1 MAGAPPGKLSDDS
14 FTSMALEVGDWIWGT
29 VQGAFNEKATLS
41 QIIVDAVIGMIP
53 LVGDVTAVRDLI
65 AVVIGLA
72 TDPRKREEKMQWIL
86 LVILLLALIPV
97 IGGVC
102 KGVGRLLIKAMGEV
116 AHLAAGAERAARLA
130 EAAKDIVAFL
140 NRVGVGNAEKF
151 LLKLKFAEHQEAL
164 LKKLNELLTL
174 LWNVLERIKA
184 KLTWWM
190 PDSLFNAVHRLQEGV
205 NWLKQAAPQR
215 LKDAIKELD
224 EFLREIQQYVRS
236 GGETTSKTTA
246 HAAEAGAKEVHR
258 TDELILLEGKAAKR
272 TAKGGWAQNS
282 PKGKDLDRVYK
293 PELGFPDLRAKAKEL
308 KNGDMLYEDVATF
321 SGQIVNREIQPGER
335 VFRVFGPE
343 ELTTHGVK
351 VGPSSASGRPGGN
364 SFWGLNEVPAN
375 AKSWREGSAVLDE
388 WNHDGFIV
396 IGTVL
401 PGHSLPACTGLI
413 AEQAGRELGVQYLK
427 GGGKQAM
434 LKLPADVAKQ
444 LGDAAIRTE
453 KTGREV
459 IEVGGVRWE
468 LRATGWTDVNGIH
481 GYLNMPGPAS
491 TQTQRLTARA
501 VVSKNEKEKEK
512 E

>member
-1 MAGAPPGKLSDDS
+1 
-14 FTSMALEVGDWIWGT
+14 VGDWIWGT

-86 LVILLLALIPV
+86 LVVLLLALIPV

-130 EAAKDIVAFL
+130 ESAKDIVAFL

-215 LKDAIKELD
+215 LKDAIKEID

-282 PKGKDLDRVYK
+282 PKAKDLDHVYK
-293 PELGFPDLRAKAKEL
+293 PEPGFPDLRDKAK
-308 KNGDMLYEDVATF
+308 KPKGSGVLYEDVATF

-335 VFRVFGPE
+335 IFRVFGPE
-343 ELTTHGVK
+343 GKAHGIPVDR
-351 VGPSSASGRPGGN
+351 SYASGRPGGN

-401 PGHSLPACTGLI
+401 PGHTLPACTGLI
-413 AEQAGRELGVQYLK
+413 AEQAGKQLGIQYLK

-434 LKLPADVAKQ
+434 LKLPKDVAEK
-444 LGDAAIRTE
+444 LGEAALRVE
-453 KTGREV
+453 KTGHEV
-459 IEVGGVRWE
+459 IEAGGVRWE
-468 LRATGWTDVNGIH
+468 LHATGWTDANEIH
-481 GYLNMPGPAS
+481 GYLHAPSTAS
-491 TQTQRLTARA
+491 TQTQRLAA
-501 VVSKNEKEKEK
+501 SAIASKKENEKE
-512 E
+512 

>member
-1 MAGAPPGKLSDDS
+1 MADPPGGLSEES
-14 FTSMALEVGDWIWGT
+14 FKSIALEVGDWIWGT
-29 VQGAFNEKATLS
+29 IQGAFNEKATLS

-65 AVVIGLA
+65 AVIIGLA

-86 LVILLLALIPV
+86 LVILLVALVPV

-102 KGVGRLLIKAMGEV
+102 KGVGRLVVKAMGEV

-140 NRVGVGNAEKF
+140 NRVGIGNAEKF

-164 LKKLNELLTL
+164 LRKLNELLGL
-174 LWNVLERIKA
+174 LSEVLERIKA
-184 KLTWWM
+184 KITWWM
-190 PDSLFNAVHRLQEGV
+190 PDSFFNAIERLQAGA

-215 LKDAIKELD
+215 LKDAIKEID

-236 GGETTSKTTA
+236 GGETTSKATA

-282 PKGKDLDRVYK
+282 PKAQNADAVYK
-293 PELGFPDLRAKAKEL
+293 HEPGFPDLRANPKLTGGKATYP
-308 KNGDMLYEDVATF
+308 DIATY
-321 SGQIVNREIQPGER
+321 SGQIVNRELRPGECI
-335 VFRVFGPE
+335 FRVFGPE
-343 ELTTHGVK
+343 GTTHGFK
-351 VGPSSASGRPGGN
+351 APRSYASGRPGGN
-364 SFWGLNEVPAN
+364 SFWGLNEVPVN
-375 AKSWREGSAVLDE
+375 AKDWRQGSAVLDE

-401 PGHSLPACTGLI
+401 PGHTLPACTGLV
-413 AEQAGRELGVQYLK
+413 AEQAGQKLGVQYLK

-444 LGDAAIRTE
+444 LGDAALRAE
-453 KTGREV
+453 KTGLDV
-459 IEVGGVRWE
+459 IEAGGIRWE
-468 LRATGWTDVNGIH
+468 LRATGWTDAKEIH
-481 GYLNMPGPAS
+481 GYLHLPGPAS
-491 TQTQRLTARA
+491 TQTQRLAARA
-501 VVSKNEKEKEK
+501 IASKKDSEKEKE
-512 E
+512 

>member
-1 MAGAPPGKLSDDS
+1 MAGDPPGRLSDDS
-14 FTSMALEVGDWIWGT
+14 FKSIALEVGDWIWGT

-72 TDPRKREEKMQWIL
+72 TDPRKREEKMQWVL

-164 LKKLNELLTL
+164 LTKLNDLLSL

-190 PDSLFNAVHRLQEGV
+190 PDSLFNAVHRLQAGV
-205 NWLKQAAPQR
+205 EWLKQAAPQR

-236 GGETTSKTTA
+236 GGETTSKATA

-282 PKGKDLDRVYK
+282 PKGKDIDRVYTHE
-293 PELGFPDLRAKAKEL
+293 PGFPDLRDNPKVVGGKVSYP
-308 KNGDMLYEDVATF
+308 DIATY
-321 SGQIVNREIQPGER
+321 SGTIVNRELQPGEHI
-335 VFRVFGPE
+335 FRVFGPGD
-343 ELTTHGVK
+343 TTLGVK
-351 VGPSSASGRPGGN
+351 VGPSYASGRPGGN
-364 SFWGLNEVPAN
+364 SFWGLNEVPGN
-375 AKSWREGSAVLDE
+375 AKDWRQGSAVLDE

-396 IGTVL
+396 VGTVL
-401 PGHSLPACTGLI
+401 PGHSLPACTGLV
-413 AEQAGRELGVQYLK
+413 AEQAGREIGSQYLK

-434 LKLPADVAKQ
+434 LKLPKDVVEE
-444 LGDAAIRTE
+444 LGKAALRAE
-453 KTGREV
+453 KTGHEV
-459 IEVGGVRWE
+459 LDAGGVRWE
-468 LRATGWTDVNGIH
+468 LHATGWKDANEVH
-481 GYLNMPGPAS
+481 GYAQAPAVAS
-491 TQTQRLTARA
+491 TQTQRLAA
-501 VVSKNEKEKEK
+501 SALANKKEKE
-512 E
+512 